1 MIARRK
7 GTGDEGELRE
17 KNERVRLRERWEG
30 VEEAEGDAK
39 GLLLFPFLPSHLL
52 PLFLSDLPAIN
63 PPCSWSF
70 RFLPASLLS

>member
-7 GTGDEGELRE
+7 GTGDEGELRG

-30 VEEAEGDAK
+30 VEAEGDAK
-39 GLLLFPFLPSHLL
+39 EMLLFPFLPSHLL

-63 PPCSWSF
+63 PPCSRSF
-70 RFLPASLLS
+70 RFLPASFPY